1 MPDVN
6 LIIDGQAVTVPA
18 GTNIVDAARMAGVSV
33 PVFCYHPKMR
43 AVGMCRMC
51 MVEVWTPKI
60 DPATRQPVMGEDGKP
75 VLALMMNKLQPGC
88 VTPVSDGMEVRTVTD
103 KVEFAQKGMLEFLL
117 TSHPLDCPVC
127 DKGGEC
133 PLQNLT
139 MRWGPSISRFDYSDK
154 VHFEKPIALGDL
166 IYLDRER
173 CILCSRCVRFED
185 DLAGDPVLGFDNRG
199 RSWEII
205 AKGEPAFDSKFS
217 GNTTD
222 ICPVGALTTADFRFK
237 ARVWELQP
245 VPSVCTHCP
254 VGCNITLDMRHNEL
268 KRVMPRE
275 NDFVNE
281 IWNCDKGR
289 FGMRYIEHAERL
301 TTPLIRHGNNL
312 RPASWDEALA
322 LVAERLSGAAGHVAG
337 LAGPDLPNEDLF
349 AFKSLMRDV
358 FGTAHVDYRPGTAAD
373 PAVDSWAATLGLG
386 QGTNLTTLGK
396 GTAVLIV
403 GADPEEE
410 APLYVLRVRA
420 MQSRGADVTVI
431 NPYPTKLGK
440 SATRS
445 LIVRPG
451 TGPQVLLAMLKA
463 LAEQDALK
471 AESLAGRLRGLDGL
485 RSKLDGASV
494 DELAAQAG
502 VAPDLL
508 RAAAQAFA
516 AAEHGIIMYGQT
528 ALRVGAPLMDG
539 LAALAL
545 ATGKVGR
552 ANSGLIGLNAGGNAR
567 AAIDFG
573 LYPQGQ
579 SLTAARMWPAAHN
592 RQLKAMF
599 IAGMDPAADHA
610 AAAAALDELDFLV
623 VQDLF
628 LTETAKHADV
638 VLPLAAIAERDG
650 TTTNAERRVQRFRQ
664 ARRPQVD
671 LRAVWQVAQHLAHML
686 LQPELVESAATVAP
700 GKPPQRTNAQ
710 QAPKSGAVAKPG
722 WDWLLAQ
729 DVTEAIARQVPGY
742 ASATIK
748 ALSEN
753 TGGWGRRSDDQFYY
767 DGTSYTNTEGVGVQL
782 PALAD
787 DPKSTLT
794 ISGPILLPIA
804 EGHLLLM
811 LAPRAYDG
819 RDWALASKLAPRMV
833 PPHVILSVSDAQRL
847 GVAIG
852 EHVTLRSEVGTVTLP
867 VQIDSGL
874 AAGTLLL
881 PDVRGSQAATLISA
895 VVTTVSVS
903 KA

>member
-6 LIIDGQAVTVPA
+6 LIIDGQAVSVPA

-60 DPATRQPVMGEDGKP
+60 DPATRQPVVGEDGKP
-75 VLALMMNKLQPGC
+75 VMALMMNKLQPGC

-139 MRWGPSISRFDYSDK
+139 LRWGPGVSRFDYADK

-185 DLAGDPVLGFDNRG
+185 ELAGDPVLGFDNRG

-205 AKGEPAFDSKFS
+205 AKGEPPFDSKFS

-245 VPSVCTHCP
+245 VPSICTHCP
-254 VGCNITLDMRHNEL
+254 VGCNITLDMRHNQI

-289 FGMRYIEHAERL
+289 FGMRFIEHPERL
-301 TTPLIRHGNNL
+301 LTPLVRRGKELHRAG
-312 RPASWDEALA
+312 WDEALT
-322 LVAERLSGAAGHVAG
+322 LVAGRLAEAHGHVAG
-337 LAGPDLPNEDLF
+337 LVGPDLSNEDLF
-349 AFKSLMRDV
+349 AFKSYMQQVL
-358 FGTAHVDYRPGTAAD
+358 GSANVDYRPGTVAD
-373 PAVDSWAATLGLG
+373 PAVDIWASTLGVG
-386 QGTNLTTLGK
+386 QGTNLASLGK

-451 TGPQVLLAMLKA
+451 TGPQLILAMLKA
-463 LAEQDALK
+463 LAEQDAFK
-471 AESLAGRLRGLDGL
+471 ADNLSGRLRGMDGLRAKLDAASLDGL
-485 RSKLDGASV
+485 AAETGVSLD
-494 DELAAQAG
+494 LI
-502 VAPDLL
+502 

-516 AAEHGIIMYGQT
+516 TAENAIIIYGQT

-539 LAALAL
+539 LAALTL
-545 ATGKVGR
+545 ATGKVGH
-552 ANSGLIGLNAGGNAR
+552 ANSGMIGLNAGGNAR

-573 LYPQGQ
+573 LYPHGQ
-579 SLTAARMWPAAHN
+579 SLSAAQMWSAAQSG
-592 RQLKAMF
+592 QLKAMF
-599 IAGMDPAADHA
+599 IAGMDPAAENP
-610 AAAAALDELDFLV
+610 AAAAALDALNFVV
-623 VQDLF
+623 VQDMF
-628 LTETAKHADV
+628 LTETARRADV

-664 ARRPQVD
+664 ARRPEAD
-671 LRAVWQVAQHLAHML
+671 LRAVWQVVQQLAQMVAV
-686 LQPELVESAATVAP
+686 PELVEAGATPSGKAKQRGNASATVAP
-700 GKPPQRTNAQ
+700 KL
-710 QAPKSGAVAKPG
+710 S

-729 DVTEAIARQVPGY
+729 DVSEDITRHVASYRGASLAALS
-742 ASATIK
+742 ASAG
-748 ALSEN
+748 S
-753 TGGWGRRSDDQFYY
+753 WGRRTDDQFYY
-767 DGTSYTNTEGVGVQL
+767 DGTSYTNTEGLGVQL
-782 PALAD
+782 PTLAD
-787 DPKSTLT
+787 DGKSTL
-794 ISGPILLPIA
+794 IINGPILLPA
-804 EGHLLLM
+804 THGDGHLLLM

-819 RDWALASKLAPRMV
+819 RAWGLGSTLMPRMV
-833 PPHVILSVSDAQRL
+833 PAHVILSVADAQRL

-852 EHVTLRSEVGTVTLP
+852 DTVTVRSEAGAVTLRA
-867 VQIDSGL
+867 QIDSGL
-874 AAGTLLL
+874 AVGTVLL
-881 PDVRGSQAATLISA
+881 PDVRGTQYASLVTGA
-895 VVTTVSVS
+895 VTPVSVTKS
-903 KA
+903 

>member
-6 LIIDGQAVTVPA
+6 LIIDGHAVTVPA
-18 GTNIVDAARMAGVSV
+18 GTNIVDAAQAAGVSV

-60 DPATRQPVMGEDGKP
+60 DPATRQPVIGEDGKP

-103 KVEFAQKGMLEFLL
+103 RVEFAQKGMLEFLL

-139 MRWGPSISRFDYSDK
+139 MRWGPGISRFDYSDK

-237 ARVWELQP
+237 ARVWELQA
-245 VPSVCTHCP
+245 VPSICTNCP

-301 TTPLIRHGNNL
+301 TVPLIRRGNDL

-322 LVAERLSGAAGHVAG
+322 LVADRLVAARGHVAG

-349 AFKSLMRDV
+349 AFMRLLKGIFDS
-358 FGTAHVDYRPGTAAD
+358 GHVDYRPGGAAD
-373 PAVDSWAATLGLG
+373 PAVDIWTTSLGVG
-386 QGTNLTTLGK
+386 QGTNLMTLGK

-445 LIVRPG
+445 LMVRPG
-451 TGPQVLLAMLKA
+451 TGPQVLMAMLKA
-463 LAEQDALK
+463 LSEQDALK
-471 AESLAGRLRGLDGL
+471 AENLSGRLRGLDAL
-485 RSKLDGASV
+485 RAKLANASV

-502 VAPDLL
+502 VAVDAL

-516 AAEHGIIMYGQT
+516 TAENGIIIYGQT
-528 ALRVGAPLMDG
+528 ALRVGAPLMDA

-545 ATGKVGR
+545 STGKVGR
-552 ANSGLIGLNAGGNAR
+552 ANNGLIGLNAGGNAR

-573 LYPQGQ
+573 LYPHGQ
-579 SLTAARMWPAAHN
+579 SLSAAQMWPAIHD
-592 RQLKAMF
+592 RRLKAMF
-599 IAGMDPAADHA
+599 IAGMDPAADNA
-610 AAAAALDELDFLV
+610 AAAAALDELDFVV
-623 VQDLF
+623 VQDMF
-628 LTETAKHADV
+628 LTETTKRADV

-664 ARRPQVD
+664 ARRPQADV
-671 LRAVWQVAQHLAHML
+671 RAVWQVAQQLAQAIL
-686 LQPELVESAATVAP
+686 KPELVESVETATTGKSKQHNNLRPAAP
-700 GKPPQRTNAQ
+700 
-710 QAPKSGAVAKPG
+710 SMHS
-722 WDWLLAQ
+722 WDWLLTQ
-729 DVTEAIARQVPGY
+729 DVTEAITQQVAGY
-742 ASATIK
+742 SSAT
-748 ALSEN
+748 LS
-753 TGGWGRRSDDQFYY
+753 TLSPGSSSWGRQLGEQLYY
-767 DGTSYTNTEGVGVQL
+767 DGTSYTNFEGLGVQL

-787 DPKSTLT
+787 DAKSALT
-794 ISGPILLPIA
+794 ISGPILPA
-804 EGHLLLM
+804 TADEGLLLM

-819 RDWALASKLAPRMV
+819 RTWAFGSKLAPRMV
-833 PPHVILSVSDAQRL
+833 PPHVILSISDAQRI

-852 EHVTLRSEVGTVTLP
+852 EAVSIHSEAGTITLAA
-867 VQIDSGL
+867 QIDSGL
-874 AAGTLLL
+874 AAGTVLL
-881 PDVRGSQAATLISA
+881 PDVHGTQAASIVTGAITA
-895 VVTTVSVS
+895 VRVT